1 MPHRMSKEG
10 EVYLDYK
17 IGLPQH
23 LFWSM
28 RTRNLRLTARAIF
41 LEWRRNQVV
50 ETEVVEA
57 DPLIISVSLLRMA
70 DYVFDC

>member
-1 MPHRMSKEG
+1 MSKEG

-57 DPLIISVSLLRMA
+57 DPLIISVSLLQMA